1 MRTYFR
7 YILIALL
14 LSCAVSCTTN
24 DEMADPKG
32 EGKMSLRLVSSA
44 MTRASDG
51 QHNEDFLDKVDLY
64 LFGDT
69 AEASKWHK
77 TIDTNANGSLTLE
90 GDTEIF
96 IPASA
101 LNSVGNSPKL
111 YVIANYDNATSPL
124 PESATLTDLQKQV
137 VAEATWGPTT
147 ETETW
152 KAQSSFVMEGSG
164 DVTKTGNQ
172 LSGIVNLKRAAAKID
187 LSITDIVDQVEAG
200 DYVWKPVVNAANA
213 LNVTL
218 KNAVT
223 TSYVGAD
230 WDKTYEYF
238 GTDGSTVN
246 YTFTAGT
253 PTTVDGVTTTPY
265 SQTYP
270 FYSYSSDQ
278 AKGASE
284 TYMVLV
290 VPWQKYDKD
299 NNPVGDVDNL
309 YYEVPIGDRDNKRI
323 ERNFHYKVSIYVGTL
338 GSTNADESV
347 ELEPEITVVDWSTG
361 QIAVDIK
368 TPKYLVVDET
378 VINIHNQN
386 ENFVKYSSSHDV
398 TVEIVSVTKPDYRE
412 KTASQF
418 TYTPS
423 NNDKTTVTPTADED
437 GKGNTNPFRIEVV
450 DGQIKLSHTL
460 VNDNTSNMFDYV
472 PYTITVN
479 VSNSAGLTQQII
491 YKQYPAVYVENKLNS
506 SQTNRDTWHSNTE
519 SEDGTNGYNNNG
531 YGYVMINTLYDKRYD
546 YSRSNSDG
554 YNKWQTVE
562 SFDSGSNNP
571 NMYVVTTTAL
581 DASLADK
588 YILADS
594 REVATYTDDQIGFT
608 AVKDVNEKQLEKYRP
623 ARTDREDYLAPKFR
637 ISSAYGQLGTHTL
650 SADEAKKRCA
660 AYQEDGY
667 PAGRWRLATY
677 AELEFIA
684 ILCGKGALPMSLFGA
699 STYWCATG
707 PLYIDTSNGSVSK
720 GSANSGYL
728 RCVYDDWYWGQDQL
742 TDKTKY
748 MWGDESTTAELNA
761 TLK

>member
-7 YILIALL
+7 YILIAL

-24 DEMADPKG
+24 DEMADLNG

-44 MTRASDG
+44 MTRASDE
-51 QHNEDFLDKVDLY
+51 QHNEDFLDKVDIY
-64 LFGDT
+64 LFGST
-69 AEASKWHK
+69 TEASKWH
-77 TIDTNANGSLTLE
+77 TTLDTNANGSITLNGE
-90 GDTEIF
+90 NEIY

-111 YVIANYDNATSPL
+111 YVIANYDNTTSPL
-124 PESATLTDLQKQV
+124 PESATLAELQKQV
-137 VAEATWGPTT
+137 VAKASWGPTA
-147 ETETW
+147 ETEAW
-152 KAQSSFVMEGSG
+152 KAQSSFVMEGLG
-164 DVTKTGNQ
+164 DVTKNGNQ
-172 LSGIVNLKRAAAKID
+172 LSGTVNLKRAAAKID
-187 LSITDIVDQVEAG
+187 LSITDIVDQVVSG
-200 DYVWKPVVNAANA
+200 DYVWKPVVSAANA

-238 GTDGSTVN
+238 GTNGSTIN

-253 PTTVDGVTTTPY
+253 SSTVDGATITPY

-278 AKGASE
+278 AKGANE
-284 TYMVLV
+284 AYMVLV
-290 VPWQKYDKD
+290 VPWQMYDKQ
-299 NNPVGDVDNL
+299 NNAVGDVENL
-309 YYEVPIGDRDNKRI
+309 YYEVPIGGRDNKRI
-323 ERNFHYKVSIYVGTL
+323 ERNNHYKVSIYVGTL
-338 GSTNADESV
+338 GSKSKDENV
-347 ELEPEITVVDWSTG
+347 TLEPEITVVDWSTG

-368 TPKYLVVDET
+368 EAKYLVVDET
-378 VINIHNQN
+378 VVNIYNQN
-386 ENFVKYSSSHDV
+386 ENFVKYSSSHHPV
-398 TVEIVSVTKPDYRE
+398 TVEIVSVTKPDYSG
-412 KTASQF
+412 TNATIH

-423 NNDKTTVTPTADED
+423 SADKTTVTPTQVN
-437 GKGNTNPFRIEVV
+437 GRGNTNQFKIEVD

-460 VNDNTSNMFDYV
+460 VNDNTSAMFDYV

-479 VSNSAGLTQQII
+479 VTNSAGLTQQIT

-506 SQTNRDTWHSNTE
+506 SQTTRDTWHSSTD
-519 SEDGTNGYNNNG
+519 SEDGTNGYKNSG
-531 YGYVMINTLYDKRYD
+531 YGYVMVNTLYDKRYD
-546 YSRSNSDG
+546 YSKSYSNG
-554 YNKWQTVE
+554 YNKWQTIE
-562 SFDSGSNNP
+562 SFDSSSNNP
-571 NMYVVTTTAL
+571 NMYIITTTAL
-581 DASLADK
+581 DSSLADK

-594 REVATYTDDQIGFT
+594 REEATYTDDQIGFT
-608 AVKDVNEKQLEKYRP
+608 AVEDVNKKQLEKYRP
-623 ARTDREDYLAPKFR
+623 ARTDRDDYLSPKFR
-637 ISSAYGQLGTHTL
+637 ISSAYGQLGSHTL

-699 STYWCATG
+699 SSYWCATG
-707 PLYIDTSNGSVSK
+707 PLSINTANGSVSM
-720 GSANSGYL
+720 GSGSSGYL
-728 RCVYDDWYWGQDQL
+728 RCVYDDWYWGQEQL

>member
-1 MRTYFR
+1 MRTYCR

-44 MTRASDG
+44 MTRASDE
-51 QHNEDFLDKVDLY
+51 QHNEDYLDKVDLY
-64 LFGDT
+64 LFGNT
-69 AEASKWHK
+69 AEASKWHT
-77 TIDTNANGSLTLE
+77 TIDTDAKGSLTLE
-90 GDTEIF
+90 GENEIF

-101 LNSVGNSPKL
+101 LNSVGDSPKL
-111 YVIANYDNATSPL
+111 YVIANYDNTTSPL
-124 PESATLTDLQKQV
+124 PESATLDALKKQV
-137 VAEATWGPTT
+137 VAKASWGPTSAT
-147 ETETW
+147 QTW
-152 KAQSSFVMEGSG
+152 NEQSSFVMEGLG

-187 LSITDIVDQVEAG
+187 LSITDIVDEVVSG
-200 DYVWKPVVNAANA
+200 DYVWKPVVGTDHA

-284 TYMVLV
+284 TYMVLA
-290 VPWQKYDKD
+290 VPWQRYKD
-299 NNPVGDVDNL
+299 NKVDGDL
-309 YYEVPIGDRDNKRI
+309 EYRYYEIPIGDRDNKRI
-323 ERNFHYKVSIYVGTL
+323 ERNYHYKVSIYVGTL
-338 GSTNADESV
+338 GSTNADKSV

-378 VINIHNQN
+378 VVNIYNQN

-398 TVEIVSVTKPDYRE
+398 TVEIVSVTKPDYSGTDAE
-412 KTASQF
+412 TL
-418 TYTPS
+418 TYEPS
-423 NNDKTTVTPTADED
+423 GTDKTTVTPTQKN
-437 GKGNTNPFRIEVV
+437 GRGNTNPFTIEVD

-479 VSNSAGLTQQII
+479 VTNEAGLTQQII
-491 YKQYPAVYVENKLNS
+491 YKQYPAVYIENKLNS
-506 SQTNRDTWHSNTE
+506 SQTTVDKWSSSDTGH
-519 SEDGTNGYNNNG
+519 NGAG
-531 YGYVMINTLYDKRYD
+531 YGYVMVNSLYNNRTNAV
-546 YSRSNSDG
+546 NSDNNIW
-554 YNKWQTVE
+554 YTVE
-562 SFDSGSNNP
+562 SFDTSSNNP
-571 NMYVVTTTAL
+571 NMYIITTTSL
-581 DASLADK
+581 DSSLADK

-594 REVATYTDDQIGFT
+594 REEKTYTDDQIGFT
-608 AVKDVNEKQLEKYRP
+608 AVEDVNGKQLEKYRP
-623 ARTDREDYLAPKFR
+623 TRTDREEYLSPKFR
-637 ISSAYGQLGTHTL
+637 ISSAYGQLGYQQL
-650 SADEAKKRCA
+650 SAEDAKKRCA

-667 PAGRWRLATY
+667 PAGRWRLATT
-677 AELEFIA
+677 AELSYIA
-684 ILCGKGALPMSLFGA
+684 MLCSKGALPISLFGGSNYWSATNTYKIETGVGSIEA
-699 STYWCATG
+699 S
-707 PLYIDTSNGSVSK
+707 
-720 GSANSGYL
+720 NSGQAFL

-742 TDKTKY
+742 TDRTKY